1 VIGGANS
8 VMLQRTKSLDYRTAA
23 WDKRAAARTAKPA
36 FGAAQVPIIF
46 PLPSPRRITMA
57 ATGAETLKSTV
68 EQFTTA
74 GNQAFK
80 DSIEKSLGALGEM
93 NTHSKKNMEAMVAS
107 VTAATKGAEA
117 LGAQAMAYSK
127 KSMEDQ
133 VAAAKSLT
141 TAKSVQEVV
150 ELQTAWAKSAMEA
163 YIAEL
168 NKASEIVAASVKD
181 SFSPINERVTALV
194 EKIQAAH

>member
-1 VIGGANS
+1 
-8 VMLQRTKSLDYRTAA
+8 
-23 WDKRAAARTAKPA
+23 
-36 FGAAQVPIIF
+36 
-46 PLPSPRRITMA
+46 MA

-80 DSIEKSLGALGEM
+80 DSIEKSLSALGEV
-93 NTHSKKNMEAMVAS
+93 NANQKKNLEAVVAS

-127 KSMEDQ
+127 KALEDQ

-141 TAKSVQEVV
+141 GAKSVQEVV
-150 ELQTAWAKSAMEA
+150 ELQTAYAKSALEA
-163 YIAEL
+163 YIAQVT
-168 NKASEIVAASVKD
+168 KASETVSASVKE
-181 SFSPINERVTALV
+181 SFQPINERVTAFV
-194 EKIQAAH
+194 EKVQGAR